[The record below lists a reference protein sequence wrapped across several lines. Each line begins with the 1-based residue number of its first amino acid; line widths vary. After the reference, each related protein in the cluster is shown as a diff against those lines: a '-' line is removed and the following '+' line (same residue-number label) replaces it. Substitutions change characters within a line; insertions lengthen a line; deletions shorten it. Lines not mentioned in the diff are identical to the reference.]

1 VQPMSTRFPDAAPP
15 LRAGIR
21 LVPPARRPHGL
32 AGESGVSLVLHAGL
46 IALLLLSVARKQM
59 NDTPASSSV
68 AVVFEGGPKTST
80 PQTEESRH
88 SSPSSQPDIHA
99 TETAPPGGLPASRP
113 SPAMPPPRPQAE
125 PEARP
130 SVAPE
135 ARPSVAP
142 EARPSVETPALPRA
156 LSALPPRRAPTPHR
170 TAPRRAQTAPASPF
184 AALSAPMSLS
194 LAGHA
199 PPPDSRGHLKRGID
213 LTMAPTDQNRNVM
226 TRYAEARHAL
236 GEDWWGEFSK
246 FVEDHKYYPLKAA
259 MNGEDGQSVLK
270 LVIDRDGTVR
280 SVKVE
285 LSSGS
290 PELDMAW
297 VSVFRGNKV
306 PAFPPGTNEK
316 QITFSASMT
325 YILEHM

>member
-1 VQPMSTRFPDAAPP
+1 V
-15 LRAGIR
+15 
-21 LVPPARRPHGL
+21 
-32 AGESGVSLVLHAGL
+32 
-46 IALLLLSVARKQM
+46 LLLTIARKQLT
-59 NDTPASSSV
+59 DIPPGAGI
-68 AVVFEGGPKTST
+68 AVVFEGGPKANT

-88 SSPSSQPDIHA
+88 AAPTSKPDINGVGN
-99 TETAPPGGLPASRP
+99 TPPGALPSPHLNAVAPMPRPRVEPQAQPRSIMPEAPRVREPAPRP
-113 SPAMPPPRPQAE
+113 SANAQRPI
-125 PEARP
+125 PH
-130 SVAPE
+130 
-135 ARPSVAP
+135 
-142 EARPSVETPALPRA
+142 
-156 LSALPPRRAPTPHR
+156 RAPT
-170 TAPRRAQTAPASPF
+170 PF
-184 AALSAPMSLS
+184 AALSAPRAFSLS
-194 LAGHA
+194 G
-199 PPPDSRGHLKRGID
+199 PPPAPESRGHLKRGID
-213 LTMAPTDQNRNVM
+213 MTMAPTDQNRNVM